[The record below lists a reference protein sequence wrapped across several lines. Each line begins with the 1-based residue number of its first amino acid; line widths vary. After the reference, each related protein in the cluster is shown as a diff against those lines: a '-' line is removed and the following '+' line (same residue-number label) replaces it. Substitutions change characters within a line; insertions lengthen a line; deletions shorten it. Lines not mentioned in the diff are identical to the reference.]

1 MSPAEAK
8 RTFADLMARARD
20 RKLSLTEKARLF
32 QARQMLRRGRR
43 PAMNP
48 RPPGEYQEFSTAKYT
63 TQDARLQILG
73 LRKQGWDFLKTVVYP
88 SGKINFHLTHDGK
101 TAVLNEDGSIDML
114 YPVGTKVFDSLKN
127 RDVTQGYGARP
138 NRPAMNPAR
147 FPHGRHLV
155 ELKKIRMG
163 GIPFA
168 FVVIR
173 DGEEIGFI
181 TKHRDTRTETHPWK
195 AFVGIGHHATYLGAV
210 YGSDGK
216 ARAIQAIVD
225 GIPLEENPIEL
236 GYRSPKTGRG
246 RHVSIGVGR
255 SVRSNPSRSPQ
266 RIGRA
271 LEVRYRRDIGQKPGY
286 YKHEIKSKAG
296 VYTVSPGWV
305 YVGSKSILITE
316 GKPRV

>member
-20 RKLSLTEKARLF
+20 RKLSLTEKARLS

-48 RPPGEYQEFSTAKYT
+48 RKSTIYTRASTEELQRVVKQYRQELLTSA
-63 TQDARLQILG
+63 ILTPKDHRN
-73 LRKQGWDFLKTVVYP
+73 LRSHIVAIQKELDRRTKT
-88 SGKINFHLTHDGK
+88 
-101 TAVLNEDGSIDML
+101 
-114 YPVGTKVFDSLKN
+114 
-127 RDVTQGYGARP
+127 
-138 NRPAMNPAR
+138 NPAR

-155 ELKKIRMG
+155 ELKKIQMG

-246 RHVSIGVGR
+246 RHLSIGVGR
-255 SVRSNPSRSPQ
+255 SAKSNPPGPQ

-271 LEVRYRRDIGQKPGY
+271 LEVRYKRDIGRKPGY
-286 YKHEIKSKAG
+286 YKHSIQANAG